1 MRKPLAA
8 VTAALILASGTQL
21 PASAAAAAPTDLQ
34 VGWADATTGKYKI
47 TWQDSGEANRVK
59 IEYEDSDP
67 TVWLDTPT
75 GAEPNE
81 YLGQSTRLRRN
92 KIARIIVVNVDE
104 TNAESAAAISPWFDT
119 NLPGV
124 AEIQRADV
132 LATGAVQLTWYREPA
147 LQDTTLNDPLDQ
159 PSTNEHVI
167 PAIHPT
173 SGPVESF
180 PAPAGVKTATV
191 PPRPRPYSIKVR
203 TQNEWGYVIADR
215 DSTVEVTTLTAT
227 LGIPAVGQYL
237 STVKFSAEVGSPEC
251 FGVVCGYGPV
261 YLQARADAT
270 KPWRTIGKYNA
281 EPPKFSASIG
291 VYGGRQYRLYVPAWS
306 YYSSDIRVAP
316 ALYTAPR
323 YSAAQAKF
331 SVVGFNTTS
340 AKVGQLVKATVNVLP
355 AGTVKADLQW
365 FDGKVWRHAAYIAL
379 TKGKGTL
386 SFKASGRGTTRSW
399 RVTVPKMSMNGLP
412 ILATTSRT
420 FKLAVR

>member
-8 VTAALILASGTQL
+8 VTAALILVGGTQL

-34 VGWADATTGKYKI
+34 VGWADAAAGKFRI

-67 TVWLDTPT
+67 AVWLAVPKAD
-75 GAEPNE
+75 EPNE
-81 YLGQSTRLRRN
+81 YTGQSVWLRRN
-92 KIARIIVVNVDE
+92 KIARIVVVNLDE
-104 TNAESAAAISPWFDT
+104 TGAEGATASSPWFDT
-119 NLPGV
+119 FLPGV

-147 LQDTTLNDPLDQ
+147 RQDTTPNDPLDQ
-159 PSTNEHVI
+159 PSTNEHVVST
-167 PAIHPT
+167 IHPQ
-173 SGPVESF
+173 SGQAESF

-191 PPRPRPYSIKVR
+191 PPRPRPYSVEVSTR
-203 TQNEWGYVIADR
+203 NEWGNVIADR
-215 DSTVEVTTLTAT
+215 ESTVEVTTLTAT
-227 LGIPAVGQYL
+227 LGMPAIGQYL
-237 STVKFSAEVGSPEC
+237 STLKFSAEIGSPEC
-251 FGVVCGYGPV
+251 FGVICGYGPV

-270 KPWRTIGKYNA
+270 KPWATIGKYNA

-316 ALYTAPR
+316 AFYTAPR
-323 YSAAQAKF
+323 YSAAQAKY

-340 AKVGQLVKATVNVLP
+340 AKVGQLIKATVNILP
-355 AGTVKADLQW
+355 AGSVKADLQW
-365 FDGKVWRHAAYIAL
+365 FDGKAWHHAAYIPL

-412 ILATTSRT
+412 TLATTSRT
-420 FKLAVR
+420 FTLAVR

>member
-8 VTAALILASGTQL
+8 ATAALILFGGAQL

-34 VGWADATTGKYKI
+34 VGWADAATGKFKI

-67 TVWLDTPT
+67 AVWLALPQA
-75 GAEPNE
+75 GEPNE
-81 YLGQSTRLRRN
+81 YLGQGARLRRN
-92 KIARIIVVNVDE
+92 MIARIIVVSLDE
-104 TNAESAAAISPWFDT
+104 NNAESAPASSPWFDT

-132 LATGAVQLTWYREPA
+132 LATGAIQLTWYREPA
-147 LQDTTLNDPLDQ
+147 LQDTTPNDPLDQ
-159 PSTNEHVI
+159 PSTNEHVV
-167 PAIHPT
+167 PAIHPK
-173 SGPVESF
+173 SGTIESF

-191 PPRPRPYSIKVR
+191 PPRPRPYSVIVR
-203 TQNEWGYVIADR
+203 TQNEWGFVIADR
-215 DSTVEVTTLTAT
+215 DSTVQVTTLTAT
-227 LGIPAVGQYL
+227 LGMPAIGQYL
-237 STVKFSAEVGSPEC
+237 STVKFSAEIGSPEC
-251 FGVVCGYGPV
+251 YGVNCGYGPV

-270 KPWRTIGKYNA
+270 KPWATIGKYNA
-281 EPPKFSASIG
+281 EPPKFSAAIG

-331 SVVGFNTTS
+331 SVVGFNTTT
-340 AKVGQLVKATVNVLP
+340 AKVGQLIKATVNVLP
-355 AGTVKADLQW
+355 AGSVKADLQW
-365 FDGKVWRHAAYIAL
+365 SDGKVWRHAAYIGL

-399 RVTVPKMSMNGLP
+399 RVVVPKMSMKGLP